1 MSRKRNNDAT
11 DSKRLIDTL
20 LGGPD
25 LGALRG
31 ALATTYDLTP
41 EFFEVDFLPAVFGLG
56 AWDDRRWTSRIALER
71 ALAATSAVTVL
82 MDGRRFQGRP
92 RTLRVEV
99 LPAIGARGQVLH
111 AKITLLV
118 FDNAVRLVVSSAN
131 LTEPG
136 YRSNREVA
144 LCLTATQKRPA
155 EGALIAQA
163 LREAP
168 SLLGAWWTEGAD
180 AVTTAALKHLTDW
193 GIAPET
199 DGELFV
205 WGGGLKPLW
214 QTFLN
219 EWPANEAVRRL
230 TIVSPFWSEERS
242 AGPLGKLLDQLA
254 ARQCLADGAELTLI
268 TNAAVDSGRENRP
281 QLPATTIHFDPA
293 AWGVKAYAVAADP
306 CVRPEEVG
314 GKQDVLRERALHAK
328 VLLLEGPKSTMAY
341 IGSANFT
348 LHGWGIFDDP
358 RLANVEAG
366 VIVRRRGKQR
376 ASLAAVI
383 PRTAGDRVPLT
394 GAGEK
399 PIAIAPDD
407 EDEPAWPTFLRG
419 VWLEPEPADESRL
432 RLSIE
437 IIPSRVQGSFA
448 ITIPNQTP
456 TEVFS
461 STEPIVE
468 PFHHVPLDAEAVRTL
483 LREQKVLVTWWRAS
497 DAVEV
502 PVNVTPAAREHLPF
516 APGDA
521 RPSEGMLL
529 AYYQGRIAWEE
540 IFPEEEGK
548 REAPSATGEG
558 AEPSAVDTSR
568 IQSYQVR
575 AFVEALQGVQDDLR
589 HAAVSESAIRMA
601 VLGPVSPV
609 ALAREVVA
617 NVRASRRSS
626 TAGGFQLMEL
636 LACLARARSFSVQDR
651 LQDAWNT
658 ALDRAQATIVQ
669 LVDEI
674 RSEDPNSLKHPSFLA
689 YERLVREQSRPEG
702 T

>member
-1 MSRKRNNDAT
+1 MSRKRNDDTT

-31 ALATTYDLTP
+31 VLATTYDLNP

-71 ALAATSAVTVL
+71 ALATTSAVTVL

-99 LPAIGARGQVLH
+99 LPAIGERGQVLH

-118 FDNAVRLVVSSAN
+118 FDNAVRLVVSSSN

-144 LCLTATQKRPA
+144 LCLTATPKRAA
-155 EGALIAQA
+155 EGTLIAQA
-163 LREAP
+163 LKEAP
-168 SLLGAWWTEGAD
+168 SLLGAWWTDGAN
-180 AVTTAALKHLTDW
+180 AVTTAAATRLEDW
-193 GIAPET
+193 GVTPAT

-205 WGGGLKPLW
+205 WGGGQKPLW
-214 QTFLN
+214 QTFLD
-219 EWPANEAVRRL
+219 EWPTDEAVRRL
-230 TIVSPFWSEERS
+230 TIVSPFWSEEHS
-242 AGPLGKLLDQLA
+242 AGPIGMLLDQLSA
-254 ARQCLADGAELTLI
+254 HQCLADGAELTLV
-268 TNAAVDSGRENRP
+268 TNAAVDSGRAYRP
-281 QLPATTIHFDPA
+281 QLPSTTIHFDPA

-306 CVRPEEVG
+306 RVRAEEAG

-348 LHGWGIFDDP
+348 LHGWGFFQDP
-358 RLANVEAG
+358 KLANVEAG

-376 ASLAAVI
+376 ALLEAVI
-383 PRTAGDRVPLT
+383 PRTVGDRVPLT

-399 PIAIAPDD
+399 PIVVAPAD
-407 EDEPAWPTFLRG
+407 EEKPSWPTFLRG
-419 VWLEPEPADESRL
+419 VWLDPEPSDEARL
-432 RLSIE
+432 CLSVE
-437 IIPSRVQGSFA
+437 IIPSRVQGAFA
-448 ITIPNQTP
+448 ITIP
-456 TEVFS
+456 
-461 STEPIVE
+461 TEPPTVVLSSKVSTLE
-468 PFHHVPLDAEAVRTL
+468 PSQHVALDAEAVRTL
-483 LREQKVLVTWWRAS
+483 LREQKVLVDWWGAS
-497 DAVEV
+497 EAVEF

-540 IFPEEEGK
+540 LFPEEEPPEGTN
-548 REAPSATGEG
+548 ATGAT
-558 AEPSAVDTSR
+558 AEPSAVDTTR

-589 HAAVSESAIRMA
+589 QAAVSESAIRMA

-617 NVRASRRSS
+617 NVCGGRRSS

-636 LACLARARSFSVQDR
+636 LACLARARGFAVQDR
-651 LQDAWNT
+651 LHDAWNA
-658 ALDRAQATIVQ
+658 ALDRAEATIVQ
-669 LVDEI
+669 LVDDL
-674 RSEDPNSLKHPSFLA
+674 RSADPIALKHPSFLA